1 MEKALEAR
9 EKNGQDAKKFWT
21 NVREIDDSKEGGGT
35 IRPGRTANNL
45 RDKLRTLFKTC
56 ETAVENRRDHTI
68 EQEVLDRGKALQ
80 LRWDAF
86 RARMRPGKVIP
97 IEAPPAG
104 DGTGDGE
111 ECGE

>member
-1 MEKALEAR
+1 MEEALEAR

-21 NVREIDDSKEGGGT
+21 QVREIDDSKEGGGT

-45 RDKLRTLFKTC
+45 RDKLRTLKQTC
-56 ETAVENRRDHTI
+56 QTPVENRRDHTI

-80 LRWDAF
+80 SRWDAF
-86 RARMRPGKVIP
+86 RTKDRKMIP

-104 DGTGDGE
+104 NGTGDGE
-111 ECGE
+111 ESGE